1 MEHRKAL
8 VVGAAGVIGHALM
21 RHLEATPNWTAIG
34 MGRREAPSSMAG
46 MRWIAVDIND
56 AQAVKAH
63 REALADV
70 THVFYAAYVPDAD
83 QAREARINAGML
95 RGLLDGLQSCAARLE
110 RIVLFQGGKVY
121 GLHLGPV
128 KTPMRE
134 SDPRHMPPNF
144 YYDLED
150 LLAARAAANGWSH
163 TLLRP
168 DIVLGAI
175 PGQPLNLA
183 MVIGAY
189 AALCRELRVPFRYPG
204 SHTGYRVLMQATDAD
219 LLARVSVWAAEASIA
234 AGQAYNVTNGDLFR
248 WETLWPALAEHLD
261 LEIGPP
267 MSIRLVDH
275 MRDKAPIWEE
285 LVHRYGLATH
295 DYAQAVG
302 WGFGDWVFHTGF
314 DVVSDLTKLRLHGC
328 HEIRPTDDVF
338 IEKLGQLQARR
349 LIPPLHDV
357 RQPSPATR
365 TRAASSGF
373 GHSRE
378 DL

>member
-1 MEHRKAL
+1 MAFKKAL
-8 VVGAAGVIGHALM
+8 VVGASGVIGHGII
-21 RHLEATPNWTAIG
+21 RHLENLAGWGVVG
-34 MGRREAPSSMAG
+34 MSRGPAPRSMADVP
-46 MRWIAVDIND
+46 WITADIND
-56 AQAVKAH
+56 ARALESH
-63 REALADV
+63 RHMLADV
-70 THVFYAAYVPDAD
+70 THVFYAAYVPSAD
-83 QAREARINAGML
+83 LAREAEVNAGML
-95 RGLLDGLQSCAARLE
+95 RGLLDGLQTCRSPLQRV
-110 RIVLFQGGKVY
+110 VLFQGGKVY

-150 LLAARAAANGWSH
+150 LLAERSSSSNWTY

-189 AALCRELRVPFRYPG
+189 AAFCQALRVPFRFPG
-204 SHTGYRVLMQATDAD
+204 SPAGYRVLMQATDTD

-248 WETLWPALAEHLD
+248 WENLWPALADHLGLD
-261 LEIGPP
+261 VGPP

-275 MRDKAPIWEE
+275 MKDKGALWAEFARRFG
-285 LVHRYGLATH
+285 LVTP
-295 DYAQAVG
+295 DYRQAVG
-302 WGFGDWVFHTGF
+302 WAFGDWVFHTGF

-328 HEIRPTDDVF
+328 RELRSTDEVLV
-338 IEKLGQLQARR
+338 EKLGQLQARR
-349 LIPPLHDV
+349 LIPPLHDL
-357 RQPSPATR
+357 A
-365 TRAASSGF
+365 
-373 GHSRE
+373 
-378 DL
+378 